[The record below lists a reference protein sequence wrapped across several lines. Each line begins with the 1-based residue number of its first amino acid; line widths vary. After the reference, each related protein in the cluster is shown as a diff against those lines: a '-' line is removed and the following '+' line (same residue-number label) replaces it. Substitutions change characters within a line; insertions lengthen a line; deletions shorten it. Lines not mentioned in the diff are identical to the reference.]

1 MPSSP
6 YHRTKPEFGH
16 VINAEIK
23 ESNLHYFRLLNPDYQ
38 DIIAILDTGRDPIT
52 EYRKNFV
59 GTFANKFDR
68 HNYLTQTEVER
79 LINEEIPKAST
90 VHRNP
95 NSRFIGIK
103 QQQLIHTLKVTNITQ
118 YKVEP
123 HWQSDDGSRQT
134 IQMIDE
140 YGNEV
145 IYRGFAQA
153 MEDVEIGHTYRIKC
167 KVKTHTELGGVKLTQ
182 IERPSVMFETDY
194 VEKPQ
199 PEMRKDMTIQRPK
212 RKIPYRP
219 ASHFVA

>member
-95 NSRFIGIK
+95 NSRFIGIL
-103 QQQLIHTLKVTNITQ
+103 QQTVNLTLKITKITQ

-167 KVKTHTELGGVKLTQ
+167 KVKAHTELGSVKMTR
-182 IERPSVMFETDY
+182 IERPSILCETEY
-194 VEKPQ
+194 VEKSQPQ
-199 PEMRKDMTIQRPK
+199 MRKDMTVQRPK
-212 RKIPYRP
+212 RKIPFRP